1 MDAANRAGVPLTS
14 PIFVG
19 EFPTYEMNGCV
30 IPLPGGKLIL
40 VNSGLAFLLQH
51 VSQAIAAFRVSNQVA
66 GGGTWPTV
74 GFDKQGTEIT
84 TGRLANVIIPYVFLG
99 FRIRPEGPVV
109 PGLFQYLV
117 SALVFQGAL
126 DFVVAHEVGHV
137 VKGHLSAKQS
147 SWDQEFEADETGL
160 KLACDTQD
168 LQAATPWLAEL
179 IRETRFAGA
188 ILFLR
193 LSALLDDVVERSAV
207 RSLLHIVET
216 SRPPKPDMTE
226 VYDRARL
233 AGAAFT
239 HPPAIKRYDRIRSMV
254 PHNSLKVVNVYSSSI
269 EDLAPAVIA
278 NIENWAMRALQ
289 ARGTT

>member
-1 MDAANRAGVPLTS
+1 M
-14 PIFVG
+14 FVG
-19 EFPTYEMNGCV
+19 EFPIYEMNGCV

-40 VNSGLAFLLQH
+40 VNSGLAFLLH
-51 VSQAIAAFRVSNQVA
+51 HASQAIAAYRVSNQVA
-66 GGGTWPTV
+66 GGGSWPTS
-74 GFDKQGTEIT
+74 GFDKQGAEIT

-99 FRIRPEGPVV
+99 FRARPDGPVV

-137 VKGHLSAKQS
+137 VKGHLTAKQS
-147 SWDQEFEADETGL
+147 SWDQEFEADEIGL

-168 LQAATPWLAEL
+168 LQGTTPWLAEL
-179 IRETRFAGA
+179 IRETRYAGP

-193 LSALLDDVVERSAV
+193 LSALLDDVLERPAV
-207 RSLLHIVET
+207 RSLLDIVET
-216 SRPPKPDMTE
+216 SRPPKPDVTE

-233 AGAAFT
+233 SGTGVT
-239 HPPAIKRYDRIRSMV
+239 HPPAIKRYDRIRDMV
-254 PHNSLKVVNVYSSSI
+254 PHNALKVVNVYSSSI

-278 NIENWAMRALQ
+278 NVENWAMRALQ
-289 ARGTT
+289 ARATT